1 MSLPVLFYPCLF
13 LFLMIT
19 IAHQKYA
26 VVSVMKIVNLC
37 ADSNVR
43 TLFCTPVSYTGKQ
56 AQKKKNIYIYIYIY
70 IYIKRVFVPVIEFI
84 SKMFFKLFF
93 LKH

>member
-1 MSLPVLFYPCLF
+1 MSLPVLLFYPCLF

-19 IAHQKYA
+19 IAHRKYA

-56 AQKKKNIYIYIYIY
+56 ANIYIYIYIY
-70 IYIKRVFVPVIEFI
+70 IITIEQEKIFNLVC
-84 SKMFFKLFF
+84 FR
-93 LKH
+93 

>member
-56 AQKKKNIYIYIYIY
+56 AQKKKIY

-93 LKH
+93 FKH